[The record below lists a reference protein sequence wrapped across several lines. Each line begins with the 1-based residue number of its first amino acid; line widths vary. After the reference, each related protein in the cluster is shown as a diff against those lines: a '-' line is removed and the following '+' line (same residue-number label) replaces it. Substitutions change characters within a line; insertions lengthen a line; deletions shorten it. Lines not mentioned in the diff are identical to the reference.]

1 MTIHIPT
8 LITSLSIF
16 TFTGLTVCSI
26 ITNTKTNE
34 NSIRKITNPNFSLTT
49 IKTLSFISL
58 TNVSLFFLNP
68 NPTSSNILPWMN
80 SSATNSILS
89 LSLDA
94 SFLFFS
100 ATALFVTW
108 SIIEFST
115 YYMEA
120 DPLNSNFFRL
130 LIIFLLNMLI
140 LTSSNNLF
148 LFFIGWEGVGFLSF
162 LLIGWWYTRQDA
174 NTSALQAVVY
184 NRIGDIGI
192 ILLISIALY
201 SNNSWNMEAFLTPFL
216 PRWELNIILFAC
228 LLAAIGKSAQFGLHP
243 WLPAAMEGPTPVSAL
258 LHSSTMVVAGVF
270 LLIRITSIIEPSNA
284 FLTSCLITGSL
295 TAIFAATSAFFQ
307 HDIKKIIAYSTTS
320 QLGLMVVSIGLNQ
333 PLIALFHICTHAF
346 FKAMLFLCSGSLIHS
361 YNNEQDLRKMS
372 NVSETAPIT
381 SACLFLGSIAL
392 MGIPFLS
399 GFYSKDLILESIAL
413 SPSNLISYSLA
424 IIATLLTAGYS
435 FRIIT
440 FCFLNAPNN
449 SPLNPI
455 NEENPHLYLPLIR
468 LGLGAIIIGWFL
480 SSHCFSLPT
489 IITLPTIKTLPLIVT
504 ITGALISSS
513 VIIYSNK
520 NNETLKTFF
529 TNTWFFDR
537 LTHPNLLN
545 ILNSAALTGSTR
557 TLDRGWS
564 ELGGGQGIFSI
575 MNVSSKLTQ
584 STQTGYIKQYLL
596 SSTVTIIIILCLSLF
611 I

>member
-1 MTIHIPT
+1 MVIHTPA
-8 LITSLSIF
+8 LITSLSLLIF
-16 TFTGLTVCSI
+16 LTLATCASL
-26 ITNTKTNE
+26 TSNSTET
-34 NSIRKITNPNFSLTT
+34 NSIRNLQNPHMSLTT
-49 IKTLSFISL
+49 IKTLSFISIVNA
-58 TNVSLFFLNP
+58 TIFFLSP
-68 NPTSSNILPWMN
+68 ETTTSNTTPWLDNSNI
-80 SSATNSILS
+80 SSFIS
-89 LSLDA
+89 LSLDT

-108 SIIEFST
+108 SIIEFSI

-120 DPLNSNFFRL
+120 DPLSPNFFRL
-130 LIIFLLNMLI
+130 LIIFLLNMLV
-140 LTSSNNLF
+140 LTSSNSLF

-174 NTSALQAVVY
+174 NASALQAVVY

-201 SNNSWNMEAFLTPFL
+201 SNNSWDLSSLLTPLL
-216 PRWELNIILFAC
+216 PQWELNIILFSC

-270 LLIRITSIIEPSNA
+270 LLIRITSTIQPSNI
-284 FLTSCLITGSL
+284 FLSLCLIIGSL

-320 QLGLMVVSIGLNQ
+320 QLGLMVVAIGLNQ

-372 NVSETAPIT
+372 NVSNTTPIT
-381 SACLFLGSIAL
+381 SACLLLGSIAL

-413 SPSNLISYSLA
+413 SPSNLFGYFLA
-424 IIATLLTAGYS
+424 ITATLLTAGYS
-435 FRIIT
+435 FRIISL
-440 FCFLNAPNN
+440 CFLNTPSN
-449 SPLNPI
+449 SAINPI

-468 LGLGAIIIGWFL
+468 LGAGSIIVGWFL
-480 SSHCFSLPT
+480 SSYCFTLPT
-489 IITLPTIKTLPLIVT
+489 IITLPAVKTLPLLVT
-504 ITGALISSS
+504 LIGASLASS
-513 VIIYSNK
+513 VIIFSNK
-520 NNETLKTFF
+520 NNTTLKTFL
-529 TNTWFFDR
+529 TKTWFFDR
-537 LTHPNLLN
+537 LAHPTISNVLN
-545 ILNSAALTGSTR
+545 NTALISSTR

-564 ELGGGQGIFSI
+564 ELSGGQGIFTAI
-575 MNVSSKLTQ
+575 NTSSKLTQ

-596 SSTVTIIIILCLSLF
+596 STTVIIVLLSGISLY